1 MSKIFRLFIDENIK
15 TWKKTS
21 TKILLIF
28 IILALFG
35 TLALTKFMQKIND
48 NNESISSNYDW
59 KEGLQE
65 DINYYKEQITIGGLD
80 ETTRKEFEQLISTY
94 ELFLQYDVE
103 PWNNTFWKAE
113 IITQIANLQV
123 NKTENDE
130 ANTEETIQNLTE
142 ILKNDDFAKYM
153 EMQKQN
159 VTKDYERGTITKQE
173 YDDQMTILDLKAK
186 YEIGKSSDEEY
197 WRRTLLSSIEAM
209 QKSIRT
215 GIDQETNKV
224 LTAESKQKYEDT
236 IKMDIYRLEHNMA
249 PTQNTENSRTVFEL
263 LAENFVMAVIAIA
276 AIVIAG
282 GEISTEVSN
291 GTIKFWALTPN
302 KRWKILLAK
311 LLSVL
316 FYILVITIIMALLS
330 ILCSNLFFTEP
341 ANEYIYVENGTI
353 KTIANAPYTIEKYL
367 VKAIPVVIFALFA
380 LMLSTITRNTAVS
393 VSFSVATYM
402 GNGMVMAILNTFIKK
417 DWIRYIPFNNLNIV
431 DKIFVNSPNPI
442 SITSSVSTF
451 ATSTSLE
458 FSLAVLGVC
467 AILMLVT
474 MFDSFNHRDII

>member
-1 MSKIFRLFIDENIK
+1 
-15 TWKKTS
+15 
-21 TKILLIF
+21 
-28 IILALFG
+28 
-35 TLALTKFMQKIND
+35 
-48 NNESISSNYDW
+48 
-59 KEGLQE
+59 
-65 DINYYKEQITIGGLD
+65 
-80 ETTRKEFEQLISTY
+80 
-94 ELFLQYDVE
+94 
-103 PWNNTFWKAE
+103 
-113 IITQIANLQV
+113 
-123 NKTENDE
+123 
-130 ANTEETIQNLTE
+130 
-142 ILKNDDFAKYM
+142 M